1 MLLVL
6 GAYLDTAAAGDLER
20 RQAQRLHDRIAGV
33 PPSASVLDAME
44 QHLIDGNSSA
54 AAALAL
60 DNNAFY
66 NVTLKN
72 FATPMTNEEQTVFAP
87 LNDYTA
93 TIIGLVRDDLPYTE
107 VLSADIL
114 YVGAS
119 ALGLPAYST
128 GNNDHYA
135 QMDERGI
142 DLKTGLVRSTQSSL
156 TGLPPQASA
165 GVMTTRAAA
174 KAFFIDGTNRAMF
187 RFTMM
192 NHLCKDMEQVKDP
205 TRPHDR
211 IRQDVSRSPGGD
223 SRIFLNNCAGCHAG
237 LDPMAQAYAFYQ
249 YEYDSDA
256 DPDGVSGRL
265 VYTPGLVQPKYHINA
280 NNFKHGYVTANDRWD
295 NYWRQGPNALLG
307 WSAGSG
313 GGNGAKSL
321 GVELAGSDAFARCQ
335 VEKVFKAVCFRT
347 PGDSNDR
354 TRVDN
359 LITSFK
365 GGNYSLKKL
374 FGEAAVYCMGD

>member
-93 TIIGLVRDDLPYTE
+93 TVIGLVRDDLPYTE